1 MKINNNLYIKPDLA
15 IKPLSK
21 INYRQTFDI
30 KDLCIHQIFEQ
41 QVEKTPDAIA
51 VVFEERQFT
60 YQQLNCHANQL
71 AHHLRTLGVGP
82 EVLVG
87 ICMERS
93 LEMVVGLL
101 GILKAGGA
109 YVPLDPAYPLERLAF
124 VLEDTQTPVILT
136 VEQLVKKIPEHGAQ
150 VVCLDSDWEA
160 ITEKSEENPVC
171 ETTPENLI
179 YVIYTSGSTGKP
191 KGVMIPHLGIS
202 NMLEWRQA
210 TFEINERDKVLQT
223 FSFCFDP
230 SVWQIFWPLCFGAQL
245 IMARPGGH
253 QDSAYLVKTIAEQQI
268 TIVGFVP
275 SIIRVL
281 VEEKGIENCQSLR
294 HVTSG
299 GEALSIE
306 LAESFLNCLNLDN
319 ILLNCY
325 GPTEASI
332 DVTYWTCERGTDYI
346 FSPIGQPTTNVEIYI
361 LDEDLQ
367 PVPMGEIGELHIGG
381 LGLARGYLNRPDLTK
396 EKFIPNPLTDLGLED
411 SESSDRLASTENRAQ
426 YKYLNP
432 QSKIYRHPKSN
443 CLYKTGDLGR
453 YLPDGNIEFLGR
465 IDHQVKIRGFRIE
478 LGEIEAILSQH
489 PGLQQS
495 LVMAREDVP
504 GDKRLVAYVVGHL
517 EQIPSQ
523 DELRHF
529 LLLELPEYMVPAAFV
544 FMDAMPLN
552 PNGKVDRRAL
562 PAPDSSSFSRSTSFI
577 APSTPKEEILAAIW
591 EQVLGL
597 EQIGVEDNFFELG
610 GHSLLATQVVSR
622 VRQTL
627 SIEVTLGLLFEKPTI
642 ASFARAIAELPT
654 NTNVSKSQPIS
665 QSANR
670 DSGLSFAQQ
679 RMWLLEQIDPNSAAY
694 LVPTTQRLTGKLNVG
709 VLQQSL
715 DAIVARHEALRTNFF
730 TSSDGN
736 PIQVIGEPR
745 SVELKIIES
754 TGSQEEEVQRLLNLE
769 AHRPF
774 NLASDLMLRATLLE
788 IEPNEHILLL
798 VMHHIASDGW
808 SIGILWEQLA
818 AIYEALLNNNP
829 PDLTKLPIQYADFAA
844 WQNQWLSEGVIDTQ
858 LDYWKNQLKGATP
871 LELPTD
877 QPRPAVQNHQGAYQ
891 SLVLPKQLTVDL
903 KALSR
908 RSDSTL
914 FMTLLTAF
922 KILLYRYTAQED
934 IVVGTPIAG
943 RNQTETEDLI
953 GCFINTLAL
962 RTDVGGNP
970 TFLELLSRVRK
981 VALNAYAHQDIPFEK
996 VIEELHPQ
1004 RNLSRSP
1011 VFDVMFN
1018 FINTPQTTLEFPGLT
1033 LTPVELNEPESIFSM
1048 TLYLEEHLGDVSLQI
1063 VYQRAIFSAARM
1075 TSLLNQFQY
1084 LLNQIVATPDRPIS
1098 SYSLVTPESQTL
1110 LPDPSA
1116 VLLEPEYELVTA
1128 MFTAQAN
1135 RTPEHPAVSQ
1145 GSSSWNYSEL
1155 SKSAHQLARVLL
1167 SHGVKQGEV
1176 VAVFGQRSF
1185 GAIAAM
1191 MGVLLSGGVLLN
1203 IDPKLPV
1210 HRQQVMLQ
1218 EAKAKCLLHI
1228 DSESLQKPKWEYLDI
1243 ISVDPDTGVSL
1254 YIDNESLHLPK
1265 LSGDDAAYIFFTS
1278 GTTGVP
1284 KGVLGCHKGM
1294 GHFLTWQRQTFEVG
1308 QKDRSAQLTG
1318 FSFDVILRDVFLP
1331 LTSGATLC
1339 LPKEGDELEPARIL
1353 QWLEQEQISLIHTV
1367 PSLAQSWLVNVPP
1380 DVSLNALRCVFLAGE
1395 PLKDT
1400 LIRQWRKIFPQSGEI
1415 VNLYGPTETTM
1426 AKCYYRVTPETVQKV
1441 QPIGSSLPET
1451 QALVFAENN
1460 QLCGI
1465 GEPGQ
1470 IVIRTPFRSLGYINT
1485 SISDSSRFVKNPN
1498 RNDEQ
1503 DLLYYTGD
1511 RGRYRPDGSLEILGR
1526 MDRQVKIRGVRIE
1539 LGEIETVLGE
1549 HPLVRSVVAIAREDQ
1564 PGDQR
1569 LVAYIVP
1576 QEEVTINELRRFLNQ
1591 KLPTYMIPSAFV
1603 MLDGLPLTPNG
1614 KVDRQAL
1621 PVPDQ
1626 RQEVEESFVAPQNE
1640 LEHKLTKI
1648 WEEVLGLQAIG
1659 VRDNFFEL
1667 GGHSLL
1673 AVKLFWQIQKSFG
1686 INLPLATL
1694 FQSGTVEALASIIRE
1709 EQNLALVNQ
1718 KKQSASW
1725 SSLVPIQPKGDKPPF
1740 FCIHAMGGN
1749 VLSYYEL
1756 SRHLGDKQPFYGL
1769 QSQGLDGQI
1778 PNSVLEDMASHYLKE
1793 IQTVQPKGPYLLG
1806 GHSFGGLV
1814 AYEIAQQLYKQG
1826 EQVDL
1831 LVLFDT
1837 PVPGVELRLPL
1848 LQRVPI
1854 HLKKLFQQG
1863 PSYFGKKIKGWLPW
1877 LTLMLKNK
1885 LKIASGKP
1893 IEDIEALLPHD
1904 IVRLANHEARDKY
1917 VIQPYPGKL
1926 TILGVSGDMRESD
1939 DGYPGIGYKLD
1950 PNYGWTDNLVKGGFS
1965 VQIVPGNHVSML
1977 TEPHVQVLAE
1987 KLKLCL
1993 EQAYR

>member
-1 MKINNNLYIKPDLA
+1 MKTNNNLYIKPHLA

-21 INYRQTFDI
+21 INYRETFDI

-41 QVEKTPDAIA
+41 QVEKTPEAVA
-51 VVFEERQFT
+51 VVFENRQFT
-60 YQQLNCHANQL
+60 YQELNCRVNQL
-71 AHHLRTLGVGP
+71 AYHLRSLGVGP

-136 VEQLVKKIPEHGAQ
+136 VEGLVKKLPEHGAQ

-160 ITEKSEENPVC
+160 IAQNSEENPIC

-332 DVTYWTCERGTDYI
+332 DVTYWICQRKTEYI

-396 EKFIPNPLTDLGLED
+396 EKFIPNPLTDFRLED
-411 SESSDRLASTENRAQ
+411 SSQNSKSSIGAQ
-426 YKYLNP
+426 YIN
-432 QSKIYRHPKSN
+432 PKSN
-443 CLYKTGDLGR
+443 RLYKTGDLGR

-489 PGLQQS
+489 PGVQQS

-504 GDKRLVAYVVGHL
+504 GDKRLVAYLVAHL

-562 PAPDSSSFSRSTSFI
+562 PAPDSSSFIRSTSFI

-591 EQVLGL
+591 EQVLGVK
-597 EQIGVEDNFFELG
+597 QIGVEDNFFELG
-610 GHSLLATQVVSR
+610 GHSLLATQVISR

-627 SIEVTLGLLFEKPTI
+627 SIEVALGLLFEKPTI
-642 ASFARAIAELPT
+642 ASFARAIAELPS
-654 NTNVSKSQPIS
+654 NTDVSKSQPIS
-665 QSANR
+665 QSVNR

-694 LVPTTQRLTGKLNVG
+694 LVPTTQRLTGKLNIG

-715 DAIVARHEALRTNFF
+715 DAIVARHEALRTNFL

-736 PIQVIGEPR
+736 PIQIIGEPR
-745 SVELKIIES
+745 SVELKIIEL
-754 TGSQEEEVQRLLNLE
+754 TGSQEEEVQRLLNHE
-769 AHRPF
+769 ARHPF
-774 NLASDLMLRATLLE
+774 NLTSDLMLRATLLKV
-788 IEPNEHILLL
+788 EPNEHILLL

-829 PDLTKLPIQYADFAA
+829 PDLPKLPIQYADFAA
-844 WQNQWLSEGVIDTQ
+844 WQNQWLSKQVIDTQ

-922 KILLYRYTAQED
+922 KTLLYRYTAQED
-934 IVVGTPIAG
+934 IVIGTPIAG

-953 GCFINTLAL
+953 GCFINTLVL
-962 RTDVGGNP
+962 RTDVMGNP

-981 VALNAYAHQDIPFEK
+981 VALDAYAHQDIPFEK
-996 VIEELHPQ
+996 VVEELHPQ

-1048 TLYLEEHLGDVSLQI
+1048 TLYLEEHLGDVSLQL
-1063 VYQRAIFSAARM
+1063 VYQKAIFSAARM

-1084 LLNQIVATPDRPIS
+1084 LLEQIVATPESPIS
-1098 SYSLVTPESQTL
+1098 SYSLVTPKSQTL
-1110 LPDPSA
+1110 LPNPSA

-1135 RTPEHPAVSQ
+1135 RIPEHPAVSQ

-1155 SKSAHQLARVLL
+1155 SKSAHQLARVLV
-1167 SHGVKQGEV
+1167 SQGVKQGEV

-1185 GAIAAM
+1185 GAIAGM

-1218 EAKAKCLLHI
+1218 EAKAKCLLYI
-1228 DSESLQKPKWEYLDI
+1228 DSESREKPKWQSVDI
-1243 ISVDPDTGVSL
+1243 ITVDPDTGVSL
-1254 YIDNESLHLPK
+1254 YIDNESLQLPK
-1265 LSGDDAAYIFFTS
+1265 LSGDDPAYIFFTS

-1294 GHFLTWQRQTFEVG
+1294 GHFLTWQRQTFKVG

-1353 QWLEQEQISLIHTV
+1353 RWLEQEQISLIHTV
-1367 PSLAQSWLVNVPP
+1367 PSLAQSWLVNVPA
-1380 DVSLNALRCVFLAGE
+1380 DVSLRALRCVFFAGE

-1400 LIRQWRKIFPQSGEI
+1400 LIRQWRETFPQSGEI

-1426 AKCYYRVTPETVQKV
+1426 AKCYYRVTPDTPQKV
-1441 QPIGSSLPET
+1441 QPIGSPLPET
-1451 QALVFAENN
+1451 QALIFAENN
-1460 QLCGI
+1460 QMCGI

-1539 LGEIETVLGE
+1539 LREIETVLGE
-1549 HPLVRSVVAIAREDQ
+1549 HPLVRSVVVIAREDQ

-1576 QEEVTINELRRFLNQ
+1576 QQQVTINELRRFLNQ

-1603 MLDGLPLTPNG
+1603 MLEALPLTPNG
-1614 KVDRQAL
+1614 KVDRLAL

-1640 LEHKLTKI
+1640 LEYQLTKI

-1709 EQNLALVNQ
+1709 EQNLADVTHQ
-1718 KKQSASW
+1718 KKRSASW

-1769 QSQGLDGQI
+1769 QSQGLDGQA
-1778 PNSVLEDMASHYLKE
+1778 PNTVLEDMASHYLKE
-1793 IQTVQPKGPYLLG
+1793 IQTVQPKGPYFLG

-1863 PSYFGKKIKGWLPW
+1863 PSYFGKKIKAWLPW

-1885 LKIASGKP
+1885 LRIASGKP
-1893 IEDIEALLPHD
+1893 IEDVEALLPHD

-1917 VIQPYPGKL
+1917 IIQPYPGKL
-1926 TILGVSGDMRESD
+1926 TVLGVSGDMRESD

-1993 EQAYR
+1993 EQTHR

>member
-1 MKINNNLYIKPDLA
+1 MTTNNNLYIRSHLA

-21 INYRQTFDI
+21 INYKQAFDI

-41 QVEKTPDAIA
+41 QVEKTPNAVA
-51 VVFEERQFT
+51 VVFEGRQFT
-60 YQQLNCHANQL
+60 YQELNCHANQL
-71 AHHLRTLGVGP
+71 AHHLRTLGVRP

-124 VLEDTQTPVILT
+124 VLEDIETPVILT
-136 VEQLVKKIPEHGAQ
+136 VEGLVKKLPEHGAQ

-160 ITEKSEENPVC
+160 IAQNSEENPVC

-332 DVTYWTCERGTDYI
+332 DVTYWTCQRGTEYT

-396 EKFIPNPLTDLGLED
+396 EKFIPNPLTDFRLED
-411 SESSDRLASTENRAQ
+411 SSQNSKSSIGAQ
-426 YKYLNP
+426 YIN
-432 QSKIYRHPKSN
+432 PKSN
-443 CLYKTGDLGR
+443 RLYKTGDLGR

-489 PGLQQS
+489 PGVQES

-562 PAPDSSSFSRSTSFI
+562 PIPDSSSFIRSTSFI

-591 EQVLGL
+591 EQVLGVK
-597 EQIGVEDNFFELG
+597 QIGVEDNFFELG
-610 GHSLLATQVVSR
+610 GHSLLATQVISR

-627 SIEVTLGLLFEKPTI
+627 SIEVALGLLFEKPTI
-642 ASFARAIAELPT
+642 ASFARAIAELPS
-654 NTNVSKSQPIS
+654 NTDVSKSQAIS

-694 LVPTTQRLTGKLNVG
+694 LVPTTQRLTGKLNIG

-715 DAIVARHEALRTNFF
+715 DAIVARHEALRTNFL
-730 TSSDGN
+730 TSPDGD

-745 SVELKIIES
+745 SVELKIIEL
-754 TGSQEEEVQRLLNLE
+754 TDTQEEEVQRLLNHE
-769 AHRPF
+769 ARCPF
-774 NLASDLMLRATLLE
+774 NLTSDLMLRATLLKV
-788 IEPNEHILLL
+788 EPNEHILLL

-818 AIYEALLNNNP
+818 GVYEALLNNNL
-829 PDLTKLPIQYADFAA
+829 PDLPKLPIQYADFAA
-844 WQNQWLSEGVIDTQ
+844 WQNQWLSEQVIHTQ

-891 SLVLPKQLTVDL
+891 SLVLPKELTVDL

-922 KILLYRYTAQED
+922 KTLLYRYTAQED

-962 RTDVGGNP
+962 RTDITGNP

-996 VIEELHPQ
+996 VVEELHPQ

-1048 TLYLEEHLGDVSLQI
+1048 TLYLEEHLGDVSLQL
-1063 VYQRAIFSAARM
+1063 VYQKAIFSAARM

-1084 LLNQIVATPDRPIS
+1084 LLEQIVATPESPIS

-1110 LPDPSA
+1110 LPNPSV

-1145 GSSSWNYSEL
+1145 GSSSWNYREL
-1155 SKSAHQLARVLL
+1155 SKSAHHLARVLV
-1167 SHGVKQGEV
+1167 SQGVKQGEV

-1185 GAIAAM
+1185 GAIAGM

-1218 EAKAKCLLHI
+1218 EAKAKCLLYI
-1228 DSESLQKPKWEYLDI
+1228 DSESREKPKWESVNT
-1243 ISVDPDTGVSL
+1243 ISVNPDTGVSL
-1254 YIDNESLHLPK
+1254 YIDNESLQLPK
-1265 LSGDDAAYIFFTS
+1265 LSGDDPAYIFFTS

-1353 QWLEQEQISLIHTV
+1353 RWLEQEQISLIHTV

-1380 DVSLNALRCVFLAGE
+1380 DVSLRALRCVFFAGE

-1400 LIRQWRKIFPQSGEI
+1400 LIRQWRETFSQSGEI

-1426 AKCYYRVTPETVQKV
+1426 AKCYYRVTPDTLQKV
-1441 QPIGSSLPET
+1441 QPIGSPLPET
-1451 QALVFAENN
+1451 QALIFAENN

-1485 SISDSSRFVKNPN
+1485 SISDSSRFVKNPK

-1539 LGEIETVLGE
+1539 LREIETVLGE
-1549 HPLVRSVVAIAREDQ
+1549 HPLIRSVIAIAREDQ

-1576 QEEVTINELRRFLNQ
+1576 QQQVTINELRRFLNQ

-1603 MLDGLPLTPNG
+1603 MLEALPLTPNG
-1614 KVDRQAL
+1614 KVDRLAL

-1626 RQEVEESFVAPQNE
+1626 RQDVEESFVAPQNE
-1640 LEHKLTKI
+1640 LEYQLTKI
-1648 WEEVLGLQAIG
+1648 WQEVLGLQAIG

-1709 EQNLALVNQ
+1709 EQNLADVTHQ
-1718 KKQSASW
+1718 KKRSASW

-1769 QSQGLDGQI
+1769 QSQGLDGQA
-1778 PNSVLEDMASHYLKE
+1778 PNTVLEDMASHYLKE
-1793 IQTVQPKGPYLLG
+1793 IQTVQPKGPYFLG

-1893 IEDIEALLPHD
+1893 IEDVEALLPHD

-1917 VIQPYPGKL
+1917 LIQPYPGEL
-1926 TILGVSGDMRESD
+1926 TVLGVSGEMRESD

-1950 PNYGWTDNLVKGGFS
+1950 PNYGWTNSLAKGGFS
-1965 VQIVPGNHVSML
+1965 VHVVPGNHVSML